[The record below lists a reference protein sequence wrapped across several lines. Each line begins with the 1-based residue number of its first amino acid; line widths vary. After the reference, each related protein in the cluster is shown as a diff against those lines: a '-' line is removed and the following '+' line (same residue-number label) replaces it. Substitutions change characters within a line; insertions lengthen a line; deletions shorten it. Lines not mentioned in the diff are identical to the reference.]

1 MPTNLNALIRY
12 KQIDTCLKNRFI
24 ECTIEKLQDACTAS
38 LGEFRAIY
46 KKVSERTIRDD
57 IRVMKSN
64 ILGFNAPIEI
74 SNRTYYYSDK
84 NYSIFTTP
92 VTEIELLK
100 DILKMLLEE
109 RNNIADSEIDDLLQ
123 RIARIV
129 GEPIPTH
136 VKSPSIRFCL
146 KSKVSDNDELY
157 ISSDNEIE
165 PTHKLLSEEPVSQD
179 ESTQT
184 LLWKEILMI
193 L

>member
-12 KQIDTCLKNRFI
+12 KQIDTCLKNKFI
-24 ECTIEKLQDACTAS
+24 ECTIEKLQDVCTVS
-38 LGEFRAIY
+38 LGEFRGIY

-74 SNRTYYYSDK
+74 SNGIYYYSDI

-92 VTEIELLK
+92 ITEIELLK

-136 VKSPSIRFCL
+136 VESPSIRFSL
-146 KSKVSDNDELY
+146 KPDTSD
-157 ISSDNEIE
+157 DNEFYV
-165 PTHKLLSEEPVSQD
+165 SSGNNNEPVSQY
-179 ESTQT
+179 ESMQT
-184 LLWKEILMI
+184 LQWKEILMI

>member
-12 KQIDTCLKNRFI
+12 KQIDTCLKNKFI

-38 LGEFRAIY
+38 LGEFRGIY

-74 SNRTYYYSDK
+74 SNGTYYYTDK

-109 RNNIADSEIDDLLQ
+109 RNNIADSEIDNLLL
-123 RIARIV
+123 RIANIV
-129 GEPIPTH
+129 GEPIPD
-136 VKSPSIRFCL
+136 KFNSPSINFNIDFEA
-146 KSKVSDNDELY
+146 SEDDGFYVS
-157 ISSDNEIE
+157 SSNKIE
-165 PTHKLLSEEPVSQD
+165 PTHKSLNKEPVSQYK
-179 ESTQT
+179 SMQT